1 MTKEELTPYVEKLR
15 DAQTVCPALKEACEA
30 YLNANETNEDAL
42 KAALL
47 KEAKEDVCSIDD
59 CIDFASSDM
68 GKKILGDGAA
78 HMAEAAKAAKAKG
91 EKYCLC
97 PACQSGAKLIEVL
110 A

>member
-1 MTKEELTPYVEKLR
+1 MTKEELTPYVEKVK
-15 DAQTVCPALKEACEA
+15 DAETVCPELKEACEA
-30 YLNANETNEDAL
+30 YLNADDTNEETL
-42 KAALL
+42 RAALL

-68 GKKILGDGAA
+68 GKQILGDGAV
-78 HMAEAAKAAKAKG
+78 HMVEAAKAAKAKG

-97 PACQSGAKLIEVL
+97 PACQSGGKLIEVI